1 MNFLIKRFVKDY
13 ENVQDEIVRSRYGNL
28 GSIVGILVN
37 LLLFSSKFLIGT
49 IFNSISIVGDAINNL
64 SDAGSCIVT
73 IISFKLSSRPDDHEH
88 PFGHARIEYIA
99 SLAVALTVIILGF
112 ELIKNSITKI
122 LNPTEISFNFI
133 MVIVLSLSVLAKLWL
148 YYFNKNLGNKISS
161 TMMLAAAADSLS
173 DVLATSAVIVSTV
186 LSPVLKF
193 SLDGW
198 MGAIVSILIFKAGF
212 EIIKD
217 ALDKLLGGS
226 PSAKVVSL
234 IHNFVCSYDGIYGI
248 HDLVVHDYGPTKT
261 FASLHA
267 EVDARVD
274 ALVSHD
280 IIDNIEQDILHKHK
294 IHLVIHMD
302 PIVTDDPETNQVR
315 KDISQLATDIYKGLT
330 VHDLRMVKGETHCNI
345 IFDVVVPYDC
355 KESFPDLRTEFTKDI
370 KLINSSYNPVIV
382 FERDLSC

>member
-1 MNFLIKRFVKDY
+1 
-13 ENVQDEIVRSRYGNL
+13 
-28 GSIVGILVN
+28 
-37 LLLFSSKFLIGT
+37 KFLIGT

-122 LNPTEISFNFI
+122 LNPTEISFSFV
-133 MVIVLSLSVLAKLWL
+133 MVIVLSISVLAKLWL
-148 YYFNKNLGNKISS
+148 YFFNKNLGNKISS
-161 TMMLAAAADSLS
+161 TIMLAAAADSLS
-173 DVLATSAVIVSTV
+173 DVLATSAVIISTV

-198 MGAIVSILIFKAGF
+198 MGAIVSLLIFKSGF

-226 PSAKVVSL
+226 PSKKVVSL

-330 VHDLRMVKGETHCNI
+330 IHDLRMVKGETHCNI

-355 KESFPDLRTEFTKDI
+355 KESFPNLRTEFIKDI
-370 KLINSSYNPVIV
+370 KLMNSSYNPVIV

>member
-355 KESFPDLRTEFTKDI
+355 KESFPDLRTEFTKNI

>member
-1 MNFLIKRFVKDY
+1 NFLIKRFVKDY

-355 KESFPDLRTEFTKDI
+355 KESFPNLRTEFIKDI
-370 KLINSSYNPVIV
+370 KLMNSSYNPVIV